1 MGSRSKGLNLVSD
14 LQGSVLV
21 HERTHIQNCNTRQ
34 TMLGTK
40 VQHSY
45 YTGFNGKKAPRFR
58 AEGNFL
64 MEEVEL

>member
-1 MGSRSKGLNLVSD
+1 
-14 LQGSVLV
+14 
-21 HERTHIQNCNTRQ
+21 
-34 TMLGTK
+34 MLGTK

-64 MEEVEL
+64 MKEVEL